1 MDTKINKSELE
12 ILLKAD
18 SELFE
23 TGSTKEKCPRCGN
36 DIVCVKKANSYSIR
50 CKTEGCIGTSFI
62 GI

>member
-1 MDTKINKSELE
+1 METKINKSELD

-18 SELFE
+18 TDLFE

-36 DIVCVKKANSYSIR
+36 DIICIKNANSYSIR
-50 CKTEGCIGTSFI
+50 CKTDGCIETSFR